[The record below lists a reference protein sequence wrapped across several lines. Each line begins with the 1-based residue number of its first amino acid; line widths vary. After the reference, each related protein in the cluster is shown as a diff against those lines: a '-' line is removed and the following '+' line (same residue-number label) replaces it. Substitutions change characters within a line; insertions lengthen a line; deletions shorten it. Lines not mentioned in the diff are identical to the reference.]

1 MSAYIGY
8 IKIGLFI
15 IIGIVVMVKVWVVTT
30 DIIKKFKGKTSNSE
44 KDFETYE
51 ETMKL

>member
-8 IKIGLFI
+8 IKIGLLI
-15 IIGIVVMVKVWVVTT
+15 IIGIVVIVKVWVLTT
-30 DIIKKFKGKTSNSE
+30 DLVKKFKGKRT
-44 KDFETYE
+44 KLDFETYE

>member
-15 IIGIVVMVKVWVVTT
+15 VIGVVVIFKVWVMTT
-30 DIIKKFKGKTSNSE
+30 QYVKKIKGK
-44 KDFETYE
+44 KLDFETYE
-51 ETMKL
+51 QLMR